1 MSGKKPVKR
10 RFKPKK
16 PADIKDEPKD
26 EIEEPAQVQQAAAA
40 EITPK
45 KKQKEKTPKPKKE
58 RKYTQIRGV
67 LDASGVEQRGT
78 QSRWGSSKTS
88 HRYLAK
94 PPVITDSKKT
104 WSKSDVKEELEETT
118 QVLTEL
124 CDNWTVDDNTADLL
138 SAPDL
143 W

>member
-67 LDASGVEQRGT
+67 LDASSVG
-78 QSRWGSSKTS
+78 
-88 HRYLAK
+88 HRAFHPHEEIPLRAQLLA
-94 PPVITDSKKT
+94 
-104 WSKSDVKEELEETT
+104 LF
-118 QVLTEL
+118 TE
-124 CDNWTVDDNTADLL
+124 AA
-138 SAPDL
+138 S
-143 W
+143 

>member
-1 MSGKKPVKR
+1 MSGKKKPVKR

-16 PADIKDEPKD
+16 PADIKDEPND
-26 EIEEPAQVQQAAAA
+26 EIEQPAMVQQAAA
-40 EITPK
+40 EKTPK

-78 QSRWGSSKTS
+78 QSRWGASKTS
-88 HRYLAK
+88 VKYLAK
-94 PPVITDSKKT
+94 PPVMSDSKKT
-104 WSKSDVKEELEETT
+104 WSKSDVKEEMEETT

-124 CDNWTVDDNTADLL
+124 CDNWAVDDNTADLL